1 FVAHQHSDDQLLIQ
15 ERILAKDADVKSPH
29 AVINWALMLDQL
41 SAQFELDFGV
51 TLTGSFMP
59 HGTSASKMGRGSF
72 QAAPEAWPQNET
84 QPSGGGVADMLLAPL
99 HMQTFLVAHCLM
111 H

>member
-1 FVAHQHSDDQLLIQ
+1 
-15 ERILAKDADVKSPH
+15 
-29 AVINWALMLDQL
+29 MLDQL

-84 QPSGGGVADMLLAPL
+84 QPSGGGVADMLSHANFSRCTLPYAL
-99 HMQTFLVAHCLM
+99 ITTLNTFLD
-111 H
+111 